1 MAITNEQLI
10 LLDNLIYLD
19 NSVIQNDVADFKV
32 ASVVNHLLNMNDSD
46 FKTAVTDEQ
55 FFYCG
60 NMVNGMTTN
69 QWKNVLNAI
78 AEDETLMNMK
88 ITNIKDDNDY
98 TGGKDKTSTGF
109 RAACF
114 TNGSDTAVVIS
125 VGRYRN
131 ELGRSSGT
139 AYQGIHGYNFSDL
152 DKISIIIIKN

>member
-114 TNGSDTAVVIS
+114 TNGSDTAAEK
-125 VGRYRN
+125 R
-131 ELGRSSGT
+131 
-139 AYQGIHGYNFSDL
+139 
-152 DKISIIIIKN
+152 

>member
-78 AEDETLMNMK
+78 AEDKILMNMK
-88 ITNIKDDNDY
+88 ITNIDDDNDY
-98 TGGKDKTSTGF
+98 TGDKEATGF

-114 TNGSDTAVVIS
+114 TLGSDTAVIFRGT
-125 VGRYRN
+125 VGSY
-131 ELGRSSGT
+131 
-139 AYQGIHGYNFSDL
+139 
-152 DKISIIIIKN
+152 

>member
-1 MAITNEQLI
+1 MALTNEQLI

-19 NSVIQNDVADFKV
+19 DTVSSTNNEVTIKNVVNNLLSMSDKDFK
-32 ASVVNHLLNMNDSD
+32 
-46 FKTAVTDEQ
+46 KAVTDEQ

-88 ITNIKDDNDY
+88 ITNIDDDNDY

>member
-1 MAITNEQLI
+1 MALTNEQLV

-19 NSVIQNDVADFKV
+19 DTVQNEMVDVKY
-32 ASVVNHLLNMNDSD
+32 VVNSLLEKNDED
-46 FKTAVTDEQ
+46 FETAVTDEQ

-88 ITNIKDDNDY
+88 ITNIEDDNDY
-98 TGGKDKTSTGF
+98 TEGRDKTSTGF

-114 TNGSDTAVVIS
+114 TNGSDTAVIFRGT
-125 VGRYRN
+125 VGSY
-131 ELGRSSGT
+131 
-139 AYQGIHGYNFSDL
+139 
-152 DKISIIIIKN
+152 

>member
-1 MAITNEQLI
+1 MALTNEQLI
-10 LLDNLIYLD
+10 LLDNLIYLND
-19 NSVIQNDVADFKV
+19 SVIGNNLTVDN
-32 ASVVNHLLNMNDSD
+32 VVSSLLGKSD
-46 FKTAVTDEQ
+46 EEFEAAVIDKQ

-60 NMVNGMTTN
+60 DMVNGMTTN

-78 AEDETLMNMK
+78 AEDKILMNMK
-88 ITNIKDDNDY
+88 ITNIEDYNDY

-131 ELGRSSGT
+131 ELGRSGRT
-139 AYQGIHGYNFSDL
+139 AYR
-152 DKISIIIIKN
+152 

>member
-60 NMVNGMTTN
+60 DMVNGMTTN
-69 QWKNVLNAI
+69 QWKFA
-78 AEDETLMNMK
+78 ARRGK
-88 ITNIKDDNDY
+88 I
-98 TGGKDKTSTGF
+98 
-109 RAACF
+109 C
-114 TNGSDTAVVIS
+114 
-125 VGRYRN
+125 
-131 ELGRSSGT
+131 SSGIFRC
-139 AYQGIHGYNFSDL
+139 AF
-152 DKISIIIIKN
+152 

>member
-1 MAITNEQLI
+1 MLFR
-10 LLDNLIYLD
+10 
-19 NSVIQNDVADFKV
+19 S
-32 ASVVNHLLNMNDSD
+32 
-46 FKTAVTDEQ
+46 
-55 FFYCG
+55 
-60 NMVNGMTTN
+60 
-69 QWKNVLNAI
+69 WKNVLNAI

-88 ITNIKDDNDY
+88 ITNIDDDNDY

-109 RAACF
+109 RADCF